1 MQGNMNKIVALQQ
14 ALRDTPP
21 DAAGW
26 LWWLD
31 VDTLIVDVAA
41 PLPLQRWAGKD
52 VVLWGQRELVE
63 AGNIQGGL
71 ASLPGAPKLFP
82 PLRPAGEF
90 ILYYQPHCWRKLGT
104 VQSDTRCAMA
114 GCNVCNCSSTEIHSC
129 SQHCHACL
137 VVFSQ
142 EFGAKGWSDS
152 SLLCLA
158 AVLTMIDRAI
168 KWAMRF
174 HQHFHHLPPLKRQV
188 PCVSW

>member
-71 ASLPGAPKLFP
+71 ASLPGAPKLLFLLVEAGSSSCTTNHTVGGSWAP
-82 PLRPAGEF
+82 CKAIRVVRWQGSMCAIVVPQKYIPA
-90 ILYYQPHCWRKLGT
+90 HNT
-104 VQSDTRCAMA
+104 AT
-114 GCNVCNCSSTEIHSC
+114 
-129 SQHCHACL
+129 
-137 VVFSQ
+137 
-142 EFGAKGWSDS
+142 
-152 SLLCLA
+152 LA
-158 AVLTMIDRAI
+158 L
-168 KWAMRF
+168 
-174 HQHFHHLPPLKRQV
+174 
-188 PCVSW
+188 